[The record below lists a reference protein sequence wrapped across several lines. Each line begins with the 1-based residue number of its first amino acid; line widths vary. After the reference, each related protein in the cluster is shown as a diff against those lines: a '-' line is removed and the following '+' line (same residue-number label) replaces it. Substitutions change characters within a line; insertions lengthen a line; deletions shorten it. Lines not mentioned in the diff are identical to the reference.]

1 VLCRGIFC
9 TRPVTKP
16 ATPPIPRLMAA
27 QVIKVDDT
35 CFVKIINRPMDE
47 LVILSQ
53 WYFGGRSCCSCCRRG
68 LQQGHDTSLLQCPKC
83 QVANYW

>member
-1 VLCRGIFC
+1 
-9 TRPVTKP
+9 
-16 ATPPIPRLMAA
+16 M
-27 QVIKVDDT
+27 IKVDDT
-35 CFVKIINRPMDE
+35 AFVKIIGRSMDE

-53 WYFGGRSCCSCCRRG
+53 WYFGARSCCACCRRG